1 MQTPTYDFIGIGIGP
16 YNLGLAALIDEQTDL
31 NAVFFDQTPEFNW
44 HPGMLIDG
52 TDLQVSF
59 LADLV
64 TFANPRSKYT
74 FLNYLHMQNRLY
86 PFYFFQKLTIPR
98 QEYDAYGRWVA
109 EQLPNCFFHAKVVDV
124 IDHHTHYVVK
134 VKHWD
139 KEQVTCYQAK
149 NVVLGTGSK
158 PLVLDGTEKLASE
171 DVFHTN
177 QYLDHKTETQK
188 AKSITIVGSGQ
199 SAAEIFYDLLHEQK
213 FHHYRLS
220 WLTRSTGLFQLDASK
235 IGQEVFTPDYV
246 DYFHAL
252 SYKERIKALE
262 ELSQLRKG
270 IDQSTLHKIYELLYH
285 QSVGGENPNVTI
297 QPSTEVNGITSKDR
311 SYQLQCYQWQ
321 EDKQFKYTSEKVILA
336 TGYKPNIPDWFFK
349 QYKDRIVWEDGFH
362 YQVTRDYQ
370 LVFKEKE
377 HPARFFVLTNLEHSH
392 GTGATNL
399 GLAVDRNV
407 SIINTIAGREVYP
420 IIRRNTF
427 TQFKMNK

>member
-1 MQTPTYDFIGIGIGP
+1 MKTTTYDFIGIGIGP
-16 YNLGLAALIDEQTDL
+16 YNLGLAALIDEQTEL
-31 NAVFFDQTPEFNW
+31 NAVFFDQTQVFHW

-64 TFANPRSKYT
+64 TFANPRSQYT
-74 FLNYLHMQNRLY
+74 YINYLHTQNRLY
-86 PFYFFQKLTIPR
+86 PFYFFRKLDIPR
-98 QEYDAYGRWVA
+98 KEYDAYGRWVA
-109 EQLPNCFFHAKVVDV
+109 EQLPNCFFHSEVVDV

-139 KEQVTCYQAK
+139 EEQVKCYQAK
-149 NVVLGTGSK
+149 HVVLGTGSK
-158 PLVLDGTEKLASE
+158 PLELDGMENLPSE

-177 QYLDHKTETQK
+177 HYLNHKTETQK
-188 AKSITIVGSGQ
+188 AKSITIIGSGQ
-199 SAAEIFYDLLHEQK
+199 SAAEVFYDLLHEQK
-213 FHHYRLS
+213 FHHYHLS
-220 WLTRSTGLFQLDASK
+220 WLTRSTGLFQLDESK

-252 SYKERIKALE
+252 SYKERLKVLE

-270 IDQSTLHKIYELLYH
+270 IDQTTLHKIYELLYH

-297 QPSTEVNGITSKDR
+297 QPSTEVKGIKPKEKN
-311 SYQLQCYQWQ
+311 YQLQCHQWQ
-321 EDKQFKYTSEKVILA
+321 EDKQFPHTSDKIILA
-336 TGYKPNIPDWFFK
+336 TGYKPDIPDWFFK
-349 QYKDRIVWEDGFH
+349 QYKDKIIWEDDLN

-370 LVFKEKE
+370 LVFNEDE

-399 GLAVDRNV
+399 GLAVDRNI
-407 SIINTIAGREVYP
+407 SIINTIAGWEVYP
-420 IIRRNTF
+420 LIRRNTF
-427 TQFKMNK
+427 IQFKTDQ